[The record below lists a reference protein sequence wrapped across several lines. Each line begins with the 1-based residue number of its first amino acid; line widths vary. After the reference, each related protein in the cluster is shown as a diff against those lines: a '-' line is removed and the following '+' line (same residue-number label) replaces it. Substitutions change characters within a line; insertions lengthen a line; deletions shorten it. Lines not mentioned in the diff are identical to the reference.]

1 MKAKYRV
8 QGPLITCYPDQLR
21 PPPRPAGMTR
31 AHAPGEPVP
40 WGLGEGVGGPR
51 TWVGDRRTAPGVVGR
66 GPEDRP
72 TLFPHTCPPISR
84 SHLSIRARLARGFLR

>member
-40 WGLGEGVGGPR
+40 WGLGEGAVPR
-51 TWVGDRRTAPGVVGR
+51 
-66 GPEDRP
+66 
-72 TLFPHTCPPISR
+72 L
-84 SHLSIRARLARGFLR
+84 SH